1 MKKILVIG
9 SPGSGKSTLSRKLSE
24 AFNLP
29 CIYLDRL
36 FWKPNWVETP
46 KEEFDVLLQNELNK
60 DCWIIDGNY
69 SRTLPL
75 RLKYADTVIWLNY
88 PRIVCVWRVFWRHG
102 KTRPDM
108 TEECIEKRD
117 KEFFEFL
124 KYIWDFPKNN
134 KKEIQE
140 LLSKTNAKIIII
152 HNNKELKDF
161 INKISAVGEP
171 G

>member
-24 AFNLP
+24 TFNLP